1 MVNQNLIEIIEK
13 INENIKFELQIKIL
27 KNIGDFSVIFNDETF
42 VFKALPLNIFMLSS
56 RYYNNSFFKYYS
68 KYNDFILFIYLLE
81 NAELF
86 FTYYDLSNK
95 SINLTAYNNI
105 LKQIYEKIGSFKK
118 SVFRTLISEYVEK
131 IEIAE

>member
-1 MVNQNLIEIIEK
+1 MLNQNSIEIIEK
-13 INENIKFELQIKIL
+13 LNENIKFELQIKIL
-27 KNIGDFSVIFNDETF
+27 KNIGDFSMKFNDETF
-42 VFKALPLNIFMLSS
+42 VFKALPLNIFKLSS
-56 RYYNNSFFKYYS
+56 KYYNNYFFKYYS

-118 SVFRTLISEYVEK
+118 SVFRTLISEYIEK

>member
-13 INENIKFELQIKIL
+13 INENIKFALQIKIL